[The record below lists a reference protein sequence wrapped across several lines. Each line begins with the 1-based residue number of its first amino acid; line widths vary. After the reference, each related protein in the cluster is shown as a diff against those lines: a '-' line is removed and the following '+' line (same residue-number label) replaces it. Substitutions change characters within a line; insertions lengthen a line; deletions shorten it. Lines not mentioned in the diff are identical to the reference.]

1 MVNIDPDA
9 LFKAQ
14 QRLTSSETSQ
24 EEKEILRTLLLLIR
38 QQASELDALKRI
50 SVNLTSTLNL
60 GNVLMIVAREAI
72 ILVKNASSVH
82 IFLFQNNKLKFGTSL
97 DIYGKVNEKI
107 ADPRPEGLTVTVV
120 QTGGTVIVEDMQ
132 NHPLYTGAPKSWTG
146 SIIGIPLKMGT
157 RVVGVM
163 NLSRSKTGS
172 FSREELRL
180 LQLLADQAAIA
191 IINADLHRAVSR
203 QAYTD
208 ILTGLP
214 NRRALDERLEQEVQ
228 RAKRYNRPFAVVM
241 MDLDGFKGINDS
253 YGHDVGDQV
262 LQRTFGLLGRNVRT
276 VDFLARYG
284 GDELTLI
291 LPEANF
297 ETSLVVSQK
306 LQSLLRRLVIEM
318 PDGVRK
324 TFDISG
330 GIAIYPDHARIASD
344 LLRAADAALYRSK
357 RTARGTFVSAT
368 ADEPPTRPRK

>member
-24 EEKEILRTLLLLIR
+24 EEKELLRTFLLLIR

-60 GNVLMIVAREAI
+60 SNVLNTVASEAI
-72 ILVKNASSVH
+72 KLVKNANNVH
-82 IFLFQNNKLKFGTSL
+82 IFLYQNNHLKFGTAL
-97 DIYGKVNEKI
+97 DISGKANSKI
-107 ADPRPEGLTVTVV
+107 TDPRPNGLTATVAH
-120 QTGGTVIVEDMQ
+120 TAGTIIVEDMQ
-132 NHPLYTGAPKSWTG
+132 NHPLYRGVPKTWTG
-146 SIIGIPLKMGT
+146 SIIGIPLKMGS

-163 NLSRSKTGS
+163 NLSRMKTGS

-191 IINADLHRAVSR
+191 IINADLHQAMSR

-214 NRRALDERLEQEVQ
+214 NRRALDERLDQEVQ
-228 RAKRYNRPFAVVM
+228 RALRYSRIFAVVM

-253 YGHDVGDQV
+253 YGHEVGDRV

-291 LPEANF
+291 LPEADF
-297 ETSLVVSQK
+297 EKSLLVAQK

-330 GIAIYPDHARIASD
+330 GIAIYPEHARAASD
-344 LLRAADAALYRSK
+344 LLRAADTALYRAK
-357 RTARGTFVSAT
+357 RTSRGLFMPAQV
-368 ADEPPTRPRK
+368 DEPPTRPRK

>member
-180 LQLLADQAAIA
+180 LQLLADQAASA
-191 IINADLHRAVSR
+191 IINA
-203 QAYTD
+203 
-208 ILTGLP
+208 
-214 NRRALDERLEQEVQ
+214 
-228 RAKRYNRPFAVVM
+228 
-241 MDLDGFKGINDS
+241 
-253 YGHDVGDQV
+253 
-262 LQRTFGLLGRNVRT
+262 
-276 VDFLARYG
+276 AR
-284 GDELTLI
+284 
-291 LPEANF
+291 
-297 ETSLVVSQK
+297 
-306 LQSLLRRLVIEM
+306 
-318 PDGVRK
+318 
-324 TFDISG
+324 
-330 GIAIYPDHARIASD
+330 
-344 LLRAADAALYRSK
+344 
-357 RTARGTFVSAT
+357 
-368 ADEPPTRPRK
+368 